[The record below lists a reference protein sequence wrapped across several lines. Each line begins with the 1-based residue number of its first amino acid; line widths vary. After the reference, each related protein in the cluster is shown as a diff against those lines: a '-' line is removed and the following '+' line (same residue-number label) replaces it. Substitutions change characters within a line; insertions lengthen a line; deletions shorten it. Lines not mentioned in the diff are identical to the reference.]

1 MLRDIAGIRLCGANF
16 DEVTNIL
23 LLDPHEGNKVK
34 PVKGTLLYGRNGAG
48 KSTLAKAVR
57 KAKGES
63 QDTISQAE
71 FLSINN
77 LPIELTE
84 EEKSHVFVFDEE
96 YIDKNVKFH
105 ESGLDTIIMLGHQVE
120 IAEQLQEAQKNLEKA
135 KGEFDIQ
142 EKTIIENEKIECKN
156 SPKYHIKKM
165 RLALQGDDC
174 WAGRDK
180 LIKNNR
186 QNTGVRDDT
195 YKQFITLTTTKTR
208 DQLIIEFNETLKVLR
223 IAQQGDAA
231 ISTKVPIFNKK
242 YDETNIL
249 KLLRTKIERPEL
261 SERECYLLE
270 LAQTGR
276 SSQLNDM
283 IDIFS
288 NTETYICPTCLQPVS
303 EKYKQDLVQSVQKVL
318 SKTVEEHLAELRTVM
333 AEEIEIDFSPFSKL
347 EMSTNSC
354 LEILAQINMGIRNNN
369 LLIQSK
375 IDNPYSICNGEI
387 ISVSNLL
394 TQLNKA
400 LENLENERL
409 EYNKKITD
417 TKPIIKRLTE
427 INNLIAYLDIRELYI
442 QYLACKAQ
450 LKKEHEKLEERRATC
465 TNLTK
470 LVDELEAKQ
479 KNVRVALSIINR
491 NLSYIFFSNDR
502 FKIDYRNNNYV
513 LLSNGKPV
521 QPSKILQGERNIIGL
536 CYFFASILENQ
547 EETTAYTKEYLLLI
561 DDPVSS
567 FDMENKTGIMS
578 FLRYQLGKFLLGN
591 EYTKSIIMTHDLL
604 TYYDSEKMFGELIE
618 ASKVK
623 YGGDKPVYKR
633 YELKNKILIPFP
645 HNGRQEYTE
654 LMKIVYRF
662 ALGDADEYELVIG
675 NIMRQVLEA
684 FSTFQYKKG
693 IEEVSTDRS
702 ILAIL
707 PEKEYQSYF
716 ENLMYR
722 LILNNGSHRLDQT
735 RSMSDMNFFTVI
747 SDSEK
752 KRTAKEI
759 LCFIYLLNEKH
770 VLAHLDGCSNVQ
782 SNLSKWCNDVKNKVG
797 A

>member
-1 MLRDIAGIRLCGANF
+1 MKKIEIFVGSDSAFEKIVPKSARNLSEMAAK
-16 DEVTNIL
+16 
-23 LLDPHEGNKVK
+23 LDDGNKKMDVFVNIPGQPEPKLKKKKKPRVQDFVIHADEYCSVQEHVIINFINFIFQMSITNMYIQNPPKNIREQIYRTFDKSIIHETQQPYLEVSKEMIQTFNSQYSERVIGQERAKKKLLQAIYPLVDGKQSK
-34 PVKGTLLYGRNGAG
+34 PVVILLYG
-48 KSTLAKAVR
+48 
-57 KAKGES
+57 
-63 QDTISQAE
+63 D
-71 FLSINN
+71 
-77 LPIELTE
+77 
-84 EEKSHVFVFDEE
+84 
-96 YIDKNVKFH
+96 
-105 ESGLDTIIMLGHQVE
+105 SGLGKTESAQYM
-120 IAEQLQEAQKNLEKA
+120 AELM
-135 KGEFDIQ
+135 G
-142 EKTIIENEKIECKN
+142 
-156 SPKYHIKKM
+156 
-165 RLALQGDDC
+165 G
-174 WAGRDK
+174 
-180 LIKNNR
+180 
-186 QNTGVRDDT
+186 
-195 YKQFITLTTTKTR
+195 
-208 DQLIIEFNETLKVLR
+208 
-223 IAQQGDAA
+223 
-231 ISTKVPIFNKK
+231 
-242 YDETNIL
+242 
-249 KLLRTKIERPEL
+249 KLLRKQFSMYQNNESANYIFGGRYNEKSFAQDLLARETNVLLFDEFDKALSVFHSAFYQLFDEGIYEDHNYKVVVNKAIIVCTSNYKTIDEIKEHLGLPIYNRFDSIIKFDDLPDMAKEKIAEREIERLKKDYDIEDREL
-261 SERECYLLE
+261 FDKIKEGAVTQSNAREIKHLIKE
-270 LAQTGR
+270 T
-276 SSQLNDM
+276 
-283 IDIFS
+283 FS
-288 NTETYICPTCLQPVS
+288 
-303 EKYKQDLVQSVQKVL
+303 LV
-318 SKTVEEHLAELRTVM
+318 
-333 AEEIEIDFSPFSKL
+333 
-347 EMSTNSC
+347 
-354 LEILAQINMGIRNNN
+354 
-369 LLIQSK
+369 
-375 IDNPYSICNGEI
+375 
-387 ISVSNLL
+387 
-394 TQLNKA
+394 A
-400 LENLENERL
+400 L
-409 EYNKKITD
+409 KKI
-417 TKPIIKRLTE
+417 
-427 INNLIAYLDIRELYI
+427 
-442 QYLACKAQ
+442 YLACKAQ

-521 QPSKILQGERNIIGL
+521 QPSKISQGERNIIGL